1 MRVILN
7 MHVHAHL
14 HTRRGVS
21 QETKEEVE
29 SFLFGVFFQDVFLYY
44 LKIVTN
50 GLIPFLFKSFHI

>member
-29 SFLFGVFFQDVFLYY
+29 SFLIGGFFSRCLSVLPKDC
-44 LKIVTN
+44 
-50 GLIPFLFKSFHI
+50 H